1 MVTTIPLTK
10 GDVQVPVTFV
20 VVDANGNYVDLTNT
34 SNCKFKMALPGG
46 MIDKTNSNMTVLS
59 ASLGTCQYV
68 FTQADLTESNM
79 YNAELQLTY
88 VLGNASGRTITVD
101 DIQVVVSA
109 EEPQ

>member
-1 MVTTIPLTK
+1 
-10 GDVQVPVTFV
+10 
-20 VVDANGNYVDLTNT
+20 
-34 SNCKFKMALPGG
+34 

-68 FTQADLTESNM
+68 FTQADLTEANS

-88 VLGNASGRTITVD
+88 VVGNVSGRVITVD